1 MKELW
6 ETWKEHACWG
16 QHLVVGGY
24 KALQKSSFLKLLRFL
39 LQSKMKKMK
48 EKYKDQDEEDRE
60 LIMKL
65 LGVSEG
71 SSVPPWCAQGAGSNH
86 LSCATAVCRLKQ
98 GGEGE
103 KREKGED
110 ERKYSEKATAETQVW
125 TSRCW
130 RRQGDAPRRSPA
142 A

>member
-1 MKELW
+1 
-6 ETWKEHACWG
+6 
-16 QHLVVGGY
+16 
-24 KALQKSSFLKLLRFL
+24 
-39 LQSKMKKMK
+39 MK

-86 LSCATAVCRLKQ
+86 LLCATAVCRLKQ
-98 GGEGE
+98 GGKGE

-130 RRQGDAPRRSPA
+130 RWQGDAPRRSPA